1 MKSLK
6 ISSELQVFKGH
17 ESSTVTMLFTQENSR
32 GLSRA
37 KQSVLSTELFNKLLL
52 NLLYSTLLYFLVEVY
67 PAGGCRGGGGA
78 DSMSC

>member
-1 MKSLK
+1 
-6 ISSELQVFKGH
+6 
-17 ESSTVTMLFTQENSR
+17 MLFTQENSR

-67 PAGGCRGGGGA
+67 PAGGCGGGGLIVCHA
-78 DSMSC
+78 NNSRSHRPQNQVTQNQM